1 MSDSKVIQLRKPVTV
16 GKDDA
21 ARTFDSISLR
31 EPRAGEFESAEK
43 MAMKCGYDVALVSLV
58 SGVPVD
64 AVDLMGV
71 TVVDEA
77 MDYFATFAPEGMGEE
92 FVSEDEFR
100 LELRAPAKVGDGDDA
115 PSYAALNLSEPTNLQ
130 RRKAGQAGGA
140 WATVISLVSRNA
152 GVPVAAVRSMCAR
165 DFLEAAKYFKGFQGR
180 HKATSD
186 ND

>member
-1 MSDSKVIQLRKPVTV
+1 MSDTKSIQLRKPVTI
-16 GKDDA
+16 GKDA
-21 ARTFDSISLR
+21 AAQTFDALTLR

-58 SGVPVD
+58 AGVPVD

-77 MDYFATFAPEGMGEE
+77 MDYFATFAPDGMGED

-100 LELRAPAKVGDGDDA
+100 LELRSPAKVGEGDDA
-115 PSYAALNLSEPTNLQ
+115 PSYAVLNLSEPTNIQ
-130 RRKAGQAGGA
+130 RRKAGEAGGQ
-140 WATVISLVSRNA
+140 WAAVVSLVSRNA
-152 GVPVAAVRSMCAR
+152 GVPVAAVRAMCAS

-180 HKATSD
+180 HRKTSA
-186 ND
+186 NG